1 VDKITVNVLVLN
13 IKKYLFFA
21 LLPTAILVIL
31 ALSSLKDIEQGYAR
45 FRFGRDITL
54 YLRKST
60 DLLTYLGSAYTTTS
74 DKKFL
79 NQFNEHLKER
89 EKYFNEEIIINK
101 MLTQK
106 ELKEFRKGLDISNDL
121 AKDVE
126 NAAFE
131 KMDNKAFFGDK
142 YLDYK
147 NKIYENI
154 NNFRTLIN
162 DSSENIIKNE
172 AKLLNIY
179 LYCLAGIVLTLVYL
193 IKQENPTTT
202 KSKPIKK
209 KPIKKRKQ

>member
-1 VDKITVNVLVLN
+1 MNNLVLN

-21 LLPTAILVIL
+21 LLPTGIVVIL

-60 DLLTYLGSAYTTTS
+60 DLLTYLGAAYTTTG

-79 NQFNEHLKER
+79 TQFNDHLKER
-89 EKYFNEEIIINK
+89 EKYFNEEVVISK
-101 MLTQK
+101 MLTQE
-106 ELKEFRKGLDISNDL
+106 ELREFRKGLDISNDL
-121 AKDVE
+121 AKDLE

-147 NKIYENI
+147 KKIYDNI
-154 NNFRTLIN
+154 NSFRILIN
-162 DSSENIIKNE
+162 DSSEKIIKDE
-172 AKLLNIY
+172 SKLLNIY
-179 LYCLAGIVLTLVYL
+179 LYSLAAVTMALVYL
-193 IKQENPTTT
+193 IKQENAA
-202 KSKPIKK
+202 PIKK
-209 KPIKKRKQ
+209 KPIKKKNQ

>member
-1 VDKITVNVLVLN
+1 MNSVIIKI
-13 IKKYLFFA
+13 KSYLWFV
-21 LLPTAILVIL
+21 LLPVAVITL
-31 ALSSLKDIEQGYAR
+31 LSISSLKDIEQGYAR

-60 DLLTYLGSAYTTTS
+60 DLLTYLGTAYTTTA

-89 EKYFNEEIIINK
+89 EKYFNEEILTSKI
-101 MLTQK
+101 LTQD

-142 YLDYK
+142 YLEYK
-147 NKIYENI
+147 KKIYDNI

-162 DSSENIIKNE
+162 DSSEKIIKE
-172 AKLLNIY
+172 EIVKLNIY
-179 LYCLAGIVLTLVYL
+179 LYSLCFIILGMVYL
-193 IKQENPTTT
+193 IKQENKPV
-202 KSKPIKK
+202 SKIKK
-209 KPIKKRKQ
+209 KIKTKR

>member
-1 VDKITVNVLVLN
+1 MKTLVLN

-89 EKYFNEEIIINK
+89 EKHFNEEIIINK
-101 MLTQK
+101 MLTQE

-121 AKDVE
+121 AKDIE

-147 NKIYENI
+147 KKIYDNI

-162 DSSENIIKNE
+162 DSSEKIIKDE
-172 AKLLNIY
+172 IKSLNIY
-179 LYCLAGIVLTLVYL
+179 LYSLCLIVILLVYL
-193 IKQENPTTT
+193 IKCDNQ
-202 KSKPIKK
+202 PIKK
-209 KPIKKRKQ
+209 KTIKKKKK

>member
-1 VDKITVNVLVLN
+1 MNAVIIKI
-13 IKKYLFFA
+13 KSYLWFV
-21 LLPTAILVIL
+21 LLPVAVITL
-31 ALSSLKDIEQGYAR
+31 LSISSLKDIEQSYTR

-60 DLLTYLGSAYTTTS
+60 DLLTYLGVAYTTTS

-89 EKYFNEEIIINK
+89 EKYFNEEILTSKI
-101 MLTQK
+101 LTQD

-142 YLDYK
+142 YSEYK
-147 NKIYENI
+147 KKIYENI

-162 DSSENIIKNE
+162 DSSEKIIKE
-172 AKLLNIY
+172 EILYLNIY
-179 LYCLAGIVLTLVYL
+179 LYSLCFIILGMVYL
-193 IKQENPTTT
+193 IKLENKPVT
-202 KSKPIKK
+202 KIKPKV
-209 KPIKKRKQ
+209 KRKK

>member
-1 VDKITVNVLVLN
+1 MNSVIIKI
-13 IKKYLFFA
+13 KSYLWFV
-21 LLPTAILVIL
+21 LLPVAVITL
-31 ALSSLKDIEQGYAR
+31 LSISSLKDIEQSYTR

-60 DLLTYLGSAYTTTS
+60 DLLTYLGVAYTTTS

-89 EKYFNEEIIINK
+89 EKYFNEEILTSKI
-101 MLTQK
+101 LTQD

-142 YLDYK
+142 YLEYK
-147 NKIYENI
+147 KKIYDNI

-162 DSSENIIKNE
+162 DSSEKIIKE
-172 AKLLNIY
+172 EILYLNIY
-179 LYCLAGIVLTLVYL
+179 LYTLCFIILGMVYL
-193 IKQENPTTT
+193 IKLENKPV
-202 KSKPIKK
+202 SKIRKR
-209 KPIKKRKQ
+209 IKRKK

>member
-1 VDKITVNVLVLN
+1 MNSVIIKI
-13 IKKYLFFA
+13 KSYLWFV
-21 LLPTAILVIL
+21 LLPVAVITL
-31 ALSSLKDIEQGYAR
+31 LSISSLKDIEQSYTR

-60 DLLTYLGSAYTTTS
+60 DLLTYLGTAYTTTS

-89 EKYFNEEIIINK
+89 EKYFNEEILTSKI
-101 MLTQK
+101 LTQD

-142 YLDYK
+142 YLEYK
-147 NKIYENI
+147 KKIYENI

-162 DSSENIIKNE
+162 DSSEKIIKDE
-172 AKLLNIY
+172 IVKLNIY
-179 LYCLAGIVLTLVYL
+179 LYTLCFIILGMVYL
-193 IKQENPTTT
+193 IKQENKPVT
-202 KSKPIKK
+202 KIRKRI
-209 KPIKKRKQ
+209 KRKK

>member
-1 VDKITVNVLVLN
+1 MNSVIIKI
-13 IKKYLFFA
+13 KSYLWFV
-21 LLPTAILVIL
+21 LLPVAVITL
-31 ALSSLKDIEQGYAR
+31 LSISSLKDIEQGYTR

-60 DLLTYLGSAYTTTS
+60 DLLTYLGAAYTTTS

-79 NQFNEHLKER
+79 IQFNDHLKER
-89 EKYFNEEIIINK
+89 EKYFNEEIFISKI
-101 MLTQK
+101 LTQE

-142 YLDYK
+142 YLEYK
-147 NKIYENI
+147 KKIYDNI

-162 DSSENIIKNE
+162 DSSETIIKDE
-172 AKLLNIY
+172 LVKLNIY
-179 LYCLAGIVLTLVYL
+179 LYVLCFIILGMVFL
-193 IKQENPTTT
+193 IKQENKSVT
-202 KSKPIKK
+202 KT
-209 KPIKKRKQ
+209 KRKVKRKK

>member
-1 VDKITVNVLVLN
+1 MNSVIIKI
-13 IKKYLFFA
+13 KSYLWFV
-21 LLPTAILVIL
+21 LLPVAVITL
-31 ALSSLKDIEQGYAR
+31 LSISSLKDIEQSYTR

-60 DLLTYLGSAYTTTS
+60 DLLTYLGTAYTTTS

-89 EKYFNEEIIINK
+89 EKYFNEEILTSKI
-101 MLTQK
+101 LTQD

-142 YLDYK
+142 YLEYK
-147 NKIYENI
+147 KKIYDNI

-162 DSSENIIKNE
+162 DSSEKIIKE
-172 AKLLNIY
+172 EILYLNIY
-179 LYCLAGIVLTLVYL
+179 LYSLCFIILGMVYL
-193 IKQENPTTT
+193 IKQENKPV
-202 KSKPIKK
+202 SKIRKR
-209 KPIKKRKQ
+209 IKRKK

>member
-1 VDKITVNVLVLN
+1 MNAVIIKI
-13 IKKYLFFA
+13 KSYLWFV
-21 LLPTAILVIL
+21 LLPVAVITL
-31 ALSSLKDIEQGYAR
+31 LSISSLKDIEQSYTR

-60 DLLTYLGSAYTTTS
+60 DLLTYLGTAYTTTS

-89 EKYFNEEIIINK
+89 EKYFNEEILTSKI
-101 MLTQK
+101 LTQD

-142 YLDYK
+142 YLEYK
-147 NKIYENI
+147 KKIYDNI

-162 DSSENIIKNE
+162 DSSEKIIKE
-172 AKLLNIY
+172 EIVKLNIY
-179 LYCLAGIVLTLVYL
+179 LYSLCFIILGMVYL
-193 IKQENPTTT
+193 IKLEN
-202 KSKPIKK
+202 KPVIKI
-209 KPIKKRKQ
+209 KPKVKRKK

>member
-1 VDKITVNVLVLN
+1 MNSVIIKI
-13 IKKYLFFA
+13 KSYLWFV
-21 LLPTAILVIL
+21 LLPVAVITL
-31 ALSSLKDIEQGYAR
+31 LSISSLKDIEQSYTR

-60 DLLTYLGSAYTTTS
+60 DLLTYLGVAYTTTS

-89 EKYFNEEIIINK
+89 EKYFNEEILTSKI
-101 MLTQK
+101 LTQD

-131 KMDNKAFFGDK
+131 KMDNKAFFSDK

-147 NKIYENI
+147 KKIYENI

-162 DSSENIIKNE
+162 DSSEKIIKE
-172 AKLLNIY
+172 EIVKLNIY
-179 LYCLAGIVLTLVYL
+179 LYSLCFIILGMVYL
-193 IKQENPTTT
+193 IKQENKPVT
-202 KSKPIKK
+202 KIRKRI
-209 KPIKKRKQ
+209 KRKK